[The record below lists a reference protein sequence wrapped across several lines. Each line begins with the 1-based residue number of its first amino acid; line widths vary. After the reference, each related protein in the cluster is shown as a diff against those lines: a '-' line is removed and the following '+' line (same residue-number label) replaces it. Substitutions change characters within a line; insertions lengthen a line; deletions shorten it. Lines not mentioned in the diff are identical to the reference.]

1 VYLLTLPDRFEGS
14 DTRRRHPLKALFL
27 KRLAEVVSDFR
38 LIDMF
43 RPGYK
48 ETTKW
53 ASKRRK
59 LNEVSLSL

>member
-1 VYLLTLPDRFEGS
+1 
-14 DTRRRHPLKALFL
+14 LKALFL